1 MRMTLIIA
9 FVFSLII
16 PSYIH
21 GGEPAGIVLATVQQ
35 AVKRQER
42 MLELIE
48 TNPSEFLRLAM
59 TKESRSKLALQV
71 QALIER
77 EITVTGKLEILHED
91 WPDGAR
97 YYWFVKNGSQ
107 TYSLYMAG
115 QPGEFYSG
123 LNVKVKGIG
132 FDDKIAVYP
141 SDIIR
146 LTAPAVLPNTF
157 GQQKTIVIL
166 VNFQDTPIQPHTL
179 DFARDV
185 VFTGAKSVSNYL
197 LENSY
202 QQTSL
207 TGDVFGWFTIAQDST
222 ICDLAGI
229 ESKAIQAFTATGG
242 NISGYNRRVYAF
254 PRNVCPWAGAAMV
267 GGSPSRAWINDNM
280 NLRVVA
286 HELGHGFGLL
296 HSHGLECGTV
306 SLADNC
312 EFIEY
317 GDTQDVMGS
326 SVYHFNAFQ
335 KELLGWLNYGSSP
348 PIRTVNQVGANSIGV
363 YEKVDQN
370 PKALKFVRLVDPVT
384 RTKTWYYLETR
395 RPIGFDSGYSTNP
408 NVSNGVIVRTG
419 TDGNRNS
426 SFLLDMTPLTLSW
439 ADPALE
445 KGILFVDPKTSLS
458 LSVVSVD
465 ADGAVVA
472 IAFNSAPMP
481 PGGVSVQ

>member
-77 EITVTGKLEILHED
+77 EITVTGQLEILHED

-97 YYWFVKNGSQ
+97 YYWSLKNGSQ
-107 TYSLYMAG
+107 TYSLYIAG

-141 SDIIR
+141 ADIIK
-146 LTAPAVLPNTF
+146 LVAPAVLPNTF
-157 GQQKTIVIL
+157 GQQKTLVIL
-166 VNFQDTPIQPHTL
+166 VTFKDNLTTPHTA

-185 VFTGAKSVSNYL
+185 IFTGTQSVSNYF

-207 TGDVFGWFTIAQDST
+207 AGDVAGWFQIDHHSS
-222 ICDLAGI
+222 ICNLSEIEKLAL
-229 ESKAIQAFTATGG
+229 AAATAARVDVP
-242 NISGYNRRVYAF
+242 SYNRRVY
-254 PRNVCPWAGAAMV
+254 
-267 GGSPSRAWINDNM
+267 
-280 NLRVVA
+280 
-286 HELGHGFGLL
+286 
-296 HSHGLECGTV
+296 
-306 SLADNC
+306 
-312 EFIEY
+312 
-317 GDTQDVMGS
+317 
-326 SVYHFNAFQ
+326 
-335 KELLGWLNYGSSP
+335 
-348 PIRTVNQVGANSIGV
+348 
-363 YEKVDQN
+363 
-370 PKALKFVRLVDPVT
+370 
-384 RTKTWYYLETR
+384 
-395 RPIGFDSGYSTNP
+395 
-408 NVSNGVIVRTG
+408 
-419 TDGNRNS
+419 
-426 SFLLDMTPLTLSW
+426 
-439 ADPALE
+439 
-445 KGILFVDPKTSLS
+445 
-458 LSVVSVD
+458 
-465 ADGAVVA
+465 
-472 IAFNSAPMP
+472 
-481 PGGVSVQ
+481 